1 MDYLLNSSMEVLDED
16 YQPKDT
22 DIVVSLVTTEECE
35 ERYRSLPYYH
45 VLARKYAKI
54 ITFAT
59 AKAEMFKR
67 LYPGNPS
74 DSR

>member
-35 ERYRSLPYYH
+35 ERYRSLP
-45 VLARKYAKI
+45 
-54 ITFAT
+54 
-59 AKAEMFKR
+59 
-67 LYPGNPS
+67 
-74 DSR
+74 

>member
-1 MDYLLNSSMEVLDED
+1 MDYLLNSSMEMLDEY

-22 DIVVSLVTTEECE
+22 DVVISLVSTEECE
-35 ERYRSLPYYH
+35 EH
-45 VLARKYAKI
+45 AKSQYPI
-54 ITFAT
+54 LQSGNVQG
-59 AKAEMFKR
+59 

>member
-45 VLARKYAKI
+45 VLARN
-54 ITFAT
+54 
-59 AKAEMFKR
+59 MQHP
-67 LYPGNPS
+67 LLQSG
-74 DSR
+74 DV